1 MRIIKSFAIAS
12 TIFILAGTIAYAKT
26 SSRVVSFGQD
36 FVVNGTTVKAG
47 IYKLTYD
54 DKTNELTVSDRKTRA
69 VIAKATGHLEK
80 RQTSTGGM
88 DVKMTDSGDVHILT
102 RLAFPGDS
110 NEILL
115 AGTTASVSN

>member
-88 DVKMTDSGDVHILT
+88 DVKMTDSGDVHVLT